1 MKELNEAEQMILG
14 AVLATPEYCDKVFE
28 LLKPEHFLKS
38 EHRDVYTEVL
48 EMKIKGLTPDM
59 LTVTKGLKAKNKL
72 ESIGGAFFVSSL
84 TNKIPTEPVIN
95 NLIYIVLESFMRS
108 ELFKMSTS
116 IGIKTNELT
125 NDVFDILTEAEN
137 SIKNIQNNISISQI
151 DTIEKVKDAYIES
164 AHKVVVEGIS
174 EGVKCG
180 IRALNNQTNG
190 WQKSDLIIVAGRPGM
205 GKSSAALEF
214 ALTPAI
220 NKIPVVFFSLEMS
233 SEQLTARALSI
244 LSGIDVQKVVN
255 KTLNAGELKTLNASA
270 FELNNIPLF
279 LDDTPNISLLDLK
292 IRCNKIKREHGL
304 NLVIVDYLQL
314 MRSGLKTSSREQE
327 VSEISRGLKA
337 LAKELKVPVIALS
350 QLSRENEKRADK
362 KPMLSDLRESGS
374 IEQDADM
381 VIFCHRPEYY
391 GLPTYQIGDSEV
403 PSENLFIFNIAK
415 FRNGST
421 GDVKARW
428 IGNNTKV
435 TSWDIEQPI
444 YKRMEENTGFLNNAF

>member
-1 MKELNEAEQMILG
+1 MKESLEAEQMILG
-14 AVLATPEYCDKVFE
+14 AVLATPENCDKVFE
-28 LLKPEHFLKS
+28 LLKPEHFLKP
-38 EHRDVYTEVL
+38 EHKDVYSEVIV
-48 EMKIKGLTPDM
+48 MKTKGLTPDI
-59 LTVTKGLKAKNKL
+59 LTVTKALKANNKL
-72 ESIGGAFFVSSL
+72 ESIGGAYFISSL
-84 TNKIPTEPVIN
+84 TNKIPSEPVIN
-95 NLIYIVLESFMRS
+95 NLIYIVLESFMRN

-116 IGIKTNELT
+116 IGIKSNEPGS
-125 NDVFDILTEAEN
+125 DVFDILSEAEN
-137 SIKNIQNNISISQI
+137 YVKNIQNNISISQL
-151 DTIEKVKDAYIES
+151 DTIEKVKDSYLDS
-164 AHKVVVEGIS
+164 AHKAVVDGIS

-190 WQKSDLIIVAGRPGM
+190 WQKSDLIIIAGRPGM

-214 ALTPAI
+214 ALNPAM

-233 SEQLTARALSI
+233 NEQLTARALSI
-244 LSGIDVQKVVN
+244 LSGLDVQKVVN
-255 KTLNAGELKTLNASA
+255 KTLNAGELKSLNASS

-279 LDDTPNISLLDLK
+279 LDDTPNISLMDLK
-292 IRCNKIKREHGL
+292 IRCNKIKREKGL
-304 NLVIVDYLQL
+304 GLVIVDYLQL
-314 MRSGLKTSSREQE
+314 MRSGLKTNSREQE
-327 VSEISRGLKA
+327 VSEISRGLKG

-350 QLSRENEKRADK
+350 QLSRESEKRGDR

-391 GLPTYQIGDSEV
+391 QLPTYQLGDTEI
-403 PSENLFIFNIAK
+403 PSEGLFIFNIAK

-435 TSWDIEQPI
+435 TNWDYEEPRMNKIEN
-444 YKRMEENTGFLNNAF
+444 NTEFLNQF